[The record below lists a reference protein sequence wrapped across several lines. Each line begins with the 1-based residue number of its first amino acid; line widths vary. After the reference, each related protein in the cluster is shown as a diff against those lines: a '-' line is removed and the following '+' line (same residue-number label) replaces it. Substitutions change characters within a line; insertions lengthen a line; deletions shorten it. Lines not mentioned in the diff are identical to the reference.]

1 MFFLVCYYIVSQ
13 KINPDMS
20 DLITFG
26 TDTGTDIYWHSCSL
40 KLKNFMKRGG
50 ILKQETS
57 NTHNESTT
65 WKDDVEPASCYGLKP
80 VMI

>member
-26 TDTGTDIYWHSCSL
+26 TDTGTDIY
-40 KLKNFMKRGG
+40 
-50 ILKQETS
+50 
-57 NTHNESTT
+57 
-65 WKDDVEPASCYGLKP
+65 
-80 VMI
+80 